1 MIVILLICVIL
12 QEIQLIFLRKAFA
25 EFQEVF
31 TNAIV
36 DGVKVKIKFPIDP
49 KEDGNDNTGA

>member
-1 MIVILLICVIL
+1 MIIILLICVIL
-12 QEIQLIFLRKAFA
+12 QEIQIIFLRRDLA
-25 EFQEVF
+25 EFKEVF

-36 DGVKVKIKFPIDP
+36 DGVKVKIKFPVDP